1 MSRSSKSAY
10 LSSRLTVDVVMQYE
24 ILPPEED
31 IPLQIDITALYL
43 NLVTPNPEKFRR
55 INILNAISESEI
67 INLEDEI
74 LTQIGELP

>member
-1 MSRSSKSAY
+1 
-10 LSSRLTVDVVMQYE
+10 VDVVMQYD

-43 NLVTPNPEKFRR
+43 NLITPNPEKFRR

>member
-10 LSSRLTVDVVMQYE
+10 LSSRLTVDVTMQYE

-31 IPLQIDITALYL
+31 LPLQIDITAVYL
-43 NLVTPNPEKFRR
+43 VLATERPDKFRR
-55 INILNAISESEI
+55 INILAALSESEI

-74 LTQIGELP
+74 LTHTGEIS